1 MTDPGLTAALEALR
15 QAARRSSVARRFD
28 ADAEQ
33 ALLQTIVE
41 ATVTLFEAEASS
53 IALFERDPE
62 RLEFRVAAGAQGAGA
77 IGLSVPP
84 SRGIVGFVFSTGQ
97 PLALS
102 DVLADPRFDRA
113 TAERTGY
120 VPRSIAAVPLID
132 QDSTVGV
139 LQVLDKHTSPTF
151 SLRDMELLAVFA
163 RQAAAAIRAAR
174 VQRDSQQLLRT
185 ALARL
190 GGEDV
195 TDEQVDTLVSAATVE
210 LDADADAPFWQL
222 VDRVARLRELSDREL
237 RLVSDILEVVAAHAS
252 RGRRSV

>member
-1 MTDPGLTAALEALR
+1 MTDPGLTAALQALR
-15 QAARRSSVARRFD
+15 EAARRSSVARRFD

-33 ALLQTIVE
+33 ALLQTIVD
-41 ATVTLFEAEASS
+41 ATVALFEAEASS
-53 IALFERDPE
+53 IALFERDPD

-102 DVLADPRFDRA
+102 DVMSDPRFDRA

-120 VPRSIAAVPLID
+120 VPRSIAAVPLGD
-132 QDSTVGV
+132 GDNTLGV

-174 VQRDSQQLLRT
+174 VQRDTTQLLRT
-185 ALARL
+185 VLTRL
-190 GGEDV
+190 GEGDVSAED
-195 TDEQVDTLVSAATVE
+195 TDALVSAATAE
-210 LDADADAPFWQL
+210 LDTDSESPFWQL
-222 VDRVARLRELSDREL
+222 VDRVAQLRDLSEGDM
-237 RLVSDILEVVAAHAS
+237 RLVNDILEVVAAHAA

>member
-1 MTDPGLTAALEALR
+1 MNDPGLTAALQALR

-53 IALFERDPE
+53 IALFERDPD

-84 SRGIVGFVFSTGQ
+84 SKGIVGFVFSTGQ

-102 DVLADPRFDRA
+102 DVLSDPRFDRA

-120 VPRSIAAVPLID
+120 VPRSIAAVPLVD
-132 QDSTVGV
+132 QDTTVGV

-151 SLRDMELLAVFA
+151 SLKDMELLAVFA

-174 VQRDSQQLLRT
+174 VQRDSQRLLRA
-185 ALARL
+185 ALAGV
-190 GGEDV
+190 GGDDV
-195 TDEQVDTLVSAATVE
+195 TDEQIDQLVSAATSE
-210 LDADADAPFWQL
+210 LDTDAETPFWTL
-222 VDRVARLRELSDREL
+222 VDRVAKLRDLSDREL
-237 RLVSDILEVVAAHAS
+237 RIVSDILEVLAAHAG

>member
-1 MTDPGLTAALEALR
+1 MTDPGLTAALEAIR

-53 IALFERDPE
+53 IALFERDPD

-102 DVLADPRFDRA
+102 DVLSDPRFDRA

-120 VPRSIAAVPLID
+120 VPRSIAAVPLVD
-132 QDSTVGV
+132 RDTTVGV

-174 VQRDSQQLLRT
+174 VQRDTQQLLRT
-185 ALARL
+185 ALAGL

-195 TDEQVDTLVSAATVE
+195 TDEQVETLVSAATTE
-210 LDADADAPFWQL
+210 LDTDPDAPFWQL

-237 RLVSDILEVVAAHAS
+237 RLVADILEVVAAHAS

>member
-1 MTDPGLTAALEALR
+1 
-15 QAARRSSVARRFD
+15 RRSSVARRLD

-33 ALLQTIVE
+33 TLLQTIVD

-53 IALFERDPE
+53 IALFERDPD

-77 IGLSVPP
+77 LGLSVPP
-84 SRGIVGFVFSTGQ
+84 SRGIVGYVFSTGQ

-102 DVLADPRFDRA
+102 DVLSDPRFDRA

-120 VPRSIAAVPLID
+120 VPRSIAAVPLVDRD
-132 QDSTVGV
+132 QTVGV

-174 VQRDSQQLLRT
+174 VQRDSRQLLR
-185 ALARL
+185 AVLAEL
-190 GGEDV
+190 GG
-195 TDEQVDTLVSAATVE
+195 DELSAADIEALTSAAAE
-210 LDADADAPFWQL
+210 GLDRDDEAPFWRT
-222 VDRVARLRELSDREL
+222 VDRVARLRELTDREL
-237 RLVSDILEVVAAHAS
+237 ALVSDILEVVAVHAA
-252 RGRRSV
+252 RDRRSG

>member
-1 MTDPGLTAALEALR
+1 MTDPGLIAALEAIR
-15 QAARRSSVARRFD
+15 QAARRSSAARRLD

-41 ATVTLFEAEASS
+41 ATVALFEAEASS
-53 IALFERDPE
+53 IALFERDPD

-102 DVLADPRFDRA
+102 DVLSDPRFDRA

-120 VPRSIAAVPLID
+120 VPRSIAAVPLVD
-132 QDSTVGV
+132 HDTTVGV

-174 VQRDSQQLLRT
+174 VQRDSQQLLRA
-185 ALARL
+185 ALAGL
-190 GGEDV
+190 GGEEV
-195 TDEQVDTLVSAATVE
+195 SAEQVETLVSAVANE
-210 LDADADAPFWQL
+210 LDTDAETPFWQL
-222 VDRVARLRELSDREL
+222 VDRVARMRELSDREL
-237 RLVSDILEVVAAHAS
+237 RIVSDILEVLAAHAS

>member
-1 MTDPGLTAALEALR
+1 MADPGLTAALQALR
-15 QAARRSSVARRFD
+15 RAARRSSVARRFD

-33 ALLQTIVE
+33 VLLQTIVD
-41 ATVTLFEAEASS
+41 ATVALFEAEASS
-53 IALFERDPE
+53 IALFERDPD

-102 DVLADPRFDRA
+102 DVLSDPRFDRA

-120 VPRSIAAVPLID
+120 VPRSIAAIPLVDRD
-132 QDSTVGV
+132 QTVGV

-174 VQRDSQQLLRT
+174 VQRDAYELFKSVLT
-185 ALARL
+185 RL
-190 GGEDV
+190 GDSDV
-195 TDEQVDTLVSAATVE
+195 TEADVEAVVSAATTG
-210 LDADADAPFWQL
+210 LDTDEEIPFWRL
-222 VDRVARLRELSDREL
+222 VDRVAQLRDISDREL
-237 RLVSDILEVVAAHAS
+237 GLVTDILEVVAAHAA

>member
-1 MTDPGLTAALEALR
+1 MSDPGLTAALEALR
-15 QAARRSSVARRFD
+15 QAARRSSVARRMD

-33 ALLQTIVE
+33 TLLQTIVE

-53 IALFERDPE
+53 IALFERDPD

-84 SRGIVGFVFSTGQ
+84 SKGIVGFVFSTGQ
-97 PLALS
+97 QLALS

-132 QDSTVGV
+132 QDTTVGV

-174 VQRDSQQLLRT
+174 VQRDSQRLLRA
-185 ALARL
+185 ALAGV
-190 GGEDV
+190 GGADV
-195 TDEQVDTLVSAATVE
+195 TDEQIDLLVSAASME
-210 LDADADAPFWQL
+210 LDTDPEAPFWTL

-237 RLVSDILEVVAAHAS
+237 RIVSDILEVLATHAT

>member
-1 MTDPGLTAALEALR
+1 MDDPGLTAALEAIR
-15 QAARRSSVARRFD
+15 QAARRSSVARRLD
-28 ADAEQ
+28 SGVEQ

-53 IALFERDPE
+53 IALFERDPD

-84 SRGIVGFVFSTGQ
+84 SKGIVGFVFSTGQ

-102 DVLADPRFDRA
+102 DVLSDPRFDRA

-120 VPRSIAAVPLID
+120 VPRSIAAVPLVD
-132 QDSTVGV
+132 QDTTVGV

-174 VQRDSQQLLRT
+174 VQRDSGRLLRA
-185 ALARL
+185 ALAGV
-190 GGEDV
+190 GGDEL
-195 TDEQVDTLVSAATVE
+195 TDDQVEALVSAATSE
-210 LDADADAPFWQL
+210 LDTDEEAPFWKL

-237 RLVSDILEVVAAHAS
+237 RIVADILEVLAAHAT